1 MKWFLFTP
9 IRNTTHY
16 KKQVLVKP
24 YFHSILGISTQRIMP
39 LNLPIETLF
48 KQVSTRRLSGNA
60 QVVRKYHLLLKNVQ
74 EVQNLRNTED
84 FASESSYRIPE
95 VQSNF

>member
-1 MKWFLFTP
+1 
-9 IRNTTHY
+9 
-16 KKQVLVKP
+16 
-24 YFHSILGISTQRIMP
+24 MP

-74 EVQNLRNTED
+74 EVQNLRNTEN

-95 VQSNF
+95 VQKLQLLKVVYNGRHIKVLCCQSCI